1 MRVWPQKV
9 TVTFRV
15 TFWVQKWGWK
25 PSQQELRC
33 EWVVSRGRSCGRK
46 RGDMKESE
54 DAGDAER
61 LLFRLGESR
70 DAAGRNVDWR

>member
-1 MRVWPQKV
+1 
-9 TVTFRV
+9 
-15 TFWVQKWGWK
+15 
-25 PSQQELRC
+25 
-33 EWVVSRGRSCGRK
+33 
-46 RGDMKESE
+46 MKESE